1 MRRTA
6 LVCCVALVLA
16 ACGRSNDRETTI
28 SLPMRSAAPMNMLA
42 PAPAFVPPPDITV
55 STNANALF
63 SLQHDLTVTMPHNS
77 VAVRFQAA
85 RDACLK
91 DKSLQ
96 CTLTSASLT
105 MSTTVEAELQ
115 VALPHDK
122 VGTFEKR
129 LLTRLPQDG
138 NGRVEITS
146 SNISTENQTQSAA
159 DIDREL
165 AQATAYRDSLE
176 ALAKR
181 SGLTVDEVIKIHS
194 ELEQAQTAVDNAEA
208 AKRASATNIGLER
221 MNISLQEAFVPPPAP
236 SPFADFWRNA
246 TAVLAASTADML
258 LSVIGVLPWLPI
270 VFVGLWVVAR
280 ILRRRRVKAKG
291 E

>member
-16 ACGRSNDRETTI
+16 ACGRSHDREMAI
-28 SLPMRSAAPMNMLA
+28 SLPQRYAAPAMDAIAA
-42 PAPAFVPPPDITV
+42 PAPDTAVPAN
-55 STNANALF
+55 SNALF
-63 SLQHDLTVTMPHNS
+63 SQQHDLTLTMPHDS
-77 VAVRFQAA
+77 VAARFQAA

-91 DKSLQ
+91 DASLH
-96 CTLTSASLT
+96 CTLASASLT
-105 MSTTVEAELQ
+105 ENGAVSAELQ
-115 VALPHDK
+115 VALPHNE
-122 VGTFEKR
+122 VAIFQQR
-129 LLTRLPQDG
+129 LLKRLPQDG

-146 SNISTENQTQSAA
+146 SNTSTENQTQSAA

-165 AQATAYRDSLE
+165 AQASAYRDSLE

-221 MNISLQEAFVPPPAP
+221 MNISLQETFVPPPAP
-236 SPFADFWRNA
+236 SPFADFWTNA
-246 TAVLAASTADML
+246 AAVLAASTADML
-258 LSVIGVLPWLPI
+258 LGVIGVLPWLPI
-270 VFVGLWVVAR
+270 VFVGLWLVYR
-280 ILRRRRVKAKG
+280 ILRRRRVKPKA